1 MRILIALS
9 LFFNL
14 SYAQLLST
22 SGSQIV
28 DDNNQEI
35 ILKGAGLGGWML
47 QEGYMMNSSGAADT
61 QHEFIEK
68 LTLLIGAAETEIFY
82 NNWRQN
88 FITEQDVNSIANY
101 GYNSIRL
108 PMHYNLFTLPIEEEP
123 VEGENTWLILVLI
136 W

>member
-35 ILKGAGLGGWML
+35 ILKGAGRRLD
-47 QEGYMMNSSGAADT
+47 AAGRLYD
-61 QHEFIEK
+61 EFCWWCRHTI
-68 LTLLIGAAETEIFY
+68 
-82 NNWRQN
+82 
-88 FITEQDVNSIANY
+88 
-101 GYNSIRL
+101 
-108 PMHYNLFTLPIEEEP
+108 
-123 VEGENTWLILVLI
+123 
-136 W
+136 